1 MRTLHL
7 GLRVQDL
14 DRSLKF
20 YSHLGYDVVG
30 TVPATERGT
39 LTMLKLKLP
48 SDPFISLELVHDPGV
63 GTIIPAGLSH
73 LVIQVEALHDAVARI
88 AALGID
94 VEEPPRRAAP
104 RTSGHVAH

>member
-14 DRSLKF
+14 DRSLEF